1 MSETSRRQRDER
13 QVRALLREQAGPQW
27 GFLAF
32 LWVFCV
38 IGMWLLSRL
47 LVDSPWPLPLV
58 MVWAT
63 GLVGI
68 EAVRQHRRVRTVRHV
83 RDARPVLVTITNLG
97 PRLVTVEG
105 SQGQVLLPV
114 ASTSGLEVGRT
125 VWAAP
130 APAAGEHV
138 VLVRNQ
144 LRPGSLDL
152 ITPRGPAEPA

>member
-1 MSETSRRQRDER
+1 MSETSRRQRDQR

-27 GFLAF
+27 AFLAF

-38 IGMWLLSRL
+38 VGMWLLRRFL
-47 LVDSPWPLPLV
+47 LDDTWPWFFVLT
-58 MVWAT
+58 WAT
-63 GLVGI
+63 VLVAI
-68 EAVRQHRRVRTVRHV
+68 EAVRQHGRVRKVGHA
-83 RDARPVLVTITNLG
+83 RDADPLLVEVTDLG

-105 SQGQVLLPV
+105 PQGRVRLPV

-130 APAAGEHV
+130 APVAGERV

-152 ITPRGPAEPA
+152 VTPRGPAEPA